1 MEKRLVLRG
10 FGAGAFAGLLAFVFA
25 RIMAEPVIQA
35 AINYENERD
44 AANDMLRR
52 AAGLA
57 PAAPGP
63 DIFSRG
69 IQRSVGIATGLILFG
84 LAMGGLCAVVF
95 VIADRR
101 SGGRIAPRVL
111 ALLVS
116 GGGFLGVY
124 LVPYLKY
131 PANPPSIGHPL
142 TIQAR
147 GFLYL
152 GMVAI
157 SVASLVG
164 AVVLARRLARSLG
177 AWNATL
183 AAGLVFVVW
192 IAIVMAI
199 LPPLGHLHSNLV
211 NFGNFATETPQ
222 PLENARGVIVFPGFP
237 ADVLFKFRLYS
248 VINQLLLWGA
258 IGLGFGPLAGRV
270 LATRDSRSARRGDR
284 AAGSTPRPGPA

>member
-35 AINYENERD
+35 AINYESARD
-44 AANDMLRR
+44 AANDTLRR

-57 PAAPGP
+57 PTAPGP
-63 DIFSRG
+63 DIYSRG

-95 VIADRR
+95 VIAHRR

-111 ALLVS
+111 SVLVA
-116 GGGFLGVY
+116 GGGLLGVY

-131 PANPPSIGHPL
+131 PANPPSIGHAA

-147 GFLYL
+147 GLLYL

-164 AVVLARRLARSLG
+164 AVILARRLDRRVG
-177 AWNATL
+177 TWNATL
-183 AAGLVFVVW
+183 VSGVVFVVW

-199 LPPLGHLHSNLV
+199 LPPLGQLHSNIV

-222 PLENARGVIVFPGFP
+222 PLRNASGALVFPGFP

-248 VINQLLLWGA
+248 VIDQLILWTG
-258 IGLGFGPLAGRV
+258 IGLGFGPLAERV
-270 LATRDSRSARRGDR
+270 LAPGVSRDARTRSLSSSAN
-284 AAGSTPRPGPA
+284 AA

>member
-35 AINYENERD
+35 AISYESARD
-44 AANDMLRR
+44 AVNDTLRR

-95 VIADRR
+95 VIAHRR

-111 ALLVS
+111 ALLVT
-116 GGGFLGVY
+116 GGGFLGIY

-131 PANPPSIGHPL
+131 PANPPSIGHAA

-164 AVVLARRLARSLG
+164 AAILARRLDRRLG

-183 AAGLVFVVW
+183 ISGLVFVVW

-199 LPPLGHLHSNLV
+199 LPPLGQLHSNLV

-222 PLENARGVIVFPGFP
+222 PLTNATGVIVFPGFP

-248 VINQLLLWGA
+248 VINQLILWGA
-258 IGLGFGPLAGRV
+258 IGLGFGPLAERV
-270 LATRDSRSARRGDR
+270 LAPSGSREARTRGLPSRAN
-284 AAGSTPRPGPA
+284 AV

>member
-10 FGAGAFAGLLAFVFA
+10 FAAGGLTGLLAFIFA
-25 RIMAEPVIQA
+25 QIMAEPVIQT
-35 AINYENERD
+35 AINYESARD
-44 AANDMLRR
+44 AVNDMLRK

-57 PAAPGP
+57 PAPPGP
-63 DIFSRG
+63 DIYSRG

-84 LAMGGLCAVVF
+84 VAMGGLCAVAF
-95 VIADRR
+95 VIAHRR
-101 SGGRIAPRVL
+101 TKGRIRPRLL
-111 ALLVS
+111 ALLLT
-116 GGGFLGVY
+116 GGGFLGIY

-131 PANPPSIGHPL
+131 TANPPSIGHPAR
-142 TIQAR
+142 IQAR

-157 SVASLVG
+157 SVASLLG
-164 AVVLARRLARSLG
+164 AVILARRLEKRLG
-177 AWNATL
+177 MWNATL
-183 AAGLVFVVW
+183 AAGLAFVVW

-222 PLENARGVIVFPGFP
+222 PLKNARGVIVFPAFP

-248 VINQLLLWGA
+248 VINQLILWGGT
-258 IGLGFGPLAGRV
+258 GLGFGALAERV
-270 LATRDSRSARRGDR
+270 LATGPGRASAPSF
-284 AAGSTPRPGPA
+284 ASTNTPA

>member
-10 FGAGAFAGLLAFVFA
+10 FGAGGCAGLLAFIFA

-35 AINYENERD
+35 AINYENARD
-44 AANDMLRR
+44 AANAVLRR

-63 DIFSRG
+63 DIYSRG

-95 VIADRR
+95 VIAHRR
-101 SGGRIAPRVL
+101 SAGRLAPRVL
-111 ALLVS
+111 ALLVA
-116 GGGFLGVY
+116 GAGFLGIY

-131 PANPPSIGHPL
+131 PANPPSIGHAA

-157 SVASLVG
+157 SVASLVA
-164 AVVLARRLARSLG
+164 AVILSRRLDQRLG
-177 AWNATL
+177 TWNAAL
-183 AAGLVFVVW
+183 VAGLVFVVW

-222 PLENARGVIVFPGFP
+222 PLTNTSGVIVFPGFP

-248 VINQLLLWGA
+248 VINQLLLWVA
-258 IGLGFGPLAGRV
+258 IGLVFGPLAERV
-270 LATRDSRSARRGDR
+270 VEPGSR
-284 AAGSTPRPGPA
+284 TPRTRAPASSPTAV

>member
-1 MEKRLVLRG
+1 VEKRFVLRG
-10 FGAGAFAGLLAFVFA
+10 FAAGAFAGLLAFVFA

-35 AINYENERD
+35 AIDYESGRD

-57 PAAPGP
+57 EAAAGP
-63 DIFSRG
+63 DIYSRG
-69 IQRSVGIATGLILFG
+69 IQRTIGIATGLILFG
-84 LAMGGLCAVVF
+84 LAMGGLVAVVH

-101 SGGRIAPRVL
+101 SKGCIRPRVL
-111 ALLVS
+111 ALLVA
-116 GGGFLGVY
+116 GAGFLGLY

-131 PANPPSIGHPL
+131 PANPPSIGHAG

-157 SVASLVG
+157 SIVSLLVAVI
-164 AVVLARRLARSLG
+164 VARRLEERLG
-177 AWNATL
+177 TWNATL
-183 AAGLVFVVW
+183 AAGLGFVAW
-192 IAIVMAI
+192 IAVVMVA

-211 NFGNFATETPQ
+211 DFGNYATETPQ
-222 PLENARGVIVFPGFP
+222 PLKNADGVIVYPGFP

-248 VINQLLLWGA
+248 VINQLILWTTL
-258 IGLGFGPLAGRV
+258 GLGFGALAERLPATGRGRARAAS
-270 LATRDSRSARRGDR
+270 LSSATRPE
-284 AAGSTPRPGPA
+284 AAQP

>member
-10 FGAGAFAGLLAFVFA
+10 FAAGGFAGLLAFVFA
-25 RIMAEPVIQA
+25 RIMAEPVIQS
-35 AINYENERD
+35 AIDYESARD
-44 AANDMLRR
+44 LANDALRK
-52 AAGLA
+52 AAGLG

-63 DIFSRG
+63 DIYSRG
-69 IQRSVGIATGLILFG
+69 IQRTIGLATGLILFG
-84 LAMGGLCAVVF
+84 IAIGGLCAVAF
-95 VIADRR
+95 VIAHRR
-101 SGGRIAPRVL
+101 SDGRIRPRAL
-111 ALLVS
+111 ALLVV
-116 GGGFLGVY
+116 GGGLLGIY

-131 PANPPSIGHPL
+131 PANPPSIGHPA

-157 SVASLVG
+157 SVASLLC
-164 AVVLARRLARSLG
+164 AVILARRLERRLG

-183 AAGLVFVVW
+183 LSGLVFVVW

-211 NFGNFATETPQ
+211 NFGDFATETPQ
-222 PLENARGVIVFPGFP
+222 PLKNAKGVIVFPGFP

-248 VINQLLLWGA
+248 VINQLILWGG
-258 IGLGFGPLAGRV
+258 IGLGLGPLAERV
-270 LATRDSRSARRGDR
+270 LATTPGLARPQSF
-284 AAGSTPRPGPA
+284 ASSTTPA